1 MRAHVVSDSGV
12 IMNTIEVESLDFMPG
27 LVDASIGGTIGDS
40 IINGVLIKAPNSGG
54 VVPFEQLKQ
63 EYLDTVREMR
73 EKLLARLNG
82 YGTQLMLAEPPENAA
97 EKALCSTIIQGL
109 LDITTIEPVLTA
121 TTLAEVKTAVKA
133 EYARL
138 VGLASEDMTR
148 AFRKVDL

>member
-1 MRAHVVSDSGV
+1 MRAHFVSDSGV

-27 LVDASIGGTIGDS
+27 LVDAAIGGTIGDS
-40 IINGVLIKAPNSGG
+40 IINGMLVKAPNSGG
-54 VVPFEQLKQ
+54 TMPFEQQKE
-63 EYLDTVREMR
+63 EYLDTVRDMR
-73 EKLLARLNG
+73 EKLLIRLNG

-97 EKALCSTIIQGL
+97 EKALCNEIIQGL

-121 TTLAEVKTAVKA
+121 TTVGEVKTAVKA

-138 VGLASEDMTR
+138 VGRASEDMNR